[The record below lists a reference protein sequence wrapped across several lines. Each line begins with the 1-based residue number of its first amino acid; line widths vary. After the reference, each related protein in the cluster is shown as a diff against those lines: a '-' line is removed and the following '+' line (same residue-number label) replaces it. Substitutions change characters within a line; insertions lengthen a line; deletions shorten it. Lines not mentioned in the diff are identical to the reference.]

1 MSTANAPEPVDAA
14 SATSA
19 TNAADVTGAMHAPGG
34 AGAAWWR
41 EPSRGQ
47 WMSFFAAWFGWV
59 LDAFDFTVFLLVMPQ
74 IAKDF
79 RVTITAT
86 AWTVTL
92 TLLLRLVGGVVAGA
106 AADRWGRKLPLML
119 SVVWFAACD
128 GAVAFAPSFTWVLV
142 LRTLFGLGMGA
153 EWASGATL
161 AMENWPVRSRGI
173 ASGVLQGSWAIG
185 YLLASVVSGAVLRSG
200 GTWRTLFL
208 LAALPAILVLPI
220 RIWVPESLPER
231 RDRARAD
238 VAAARVERA
247 RVLRT
252 IGWGSFFMALAFSAY
267 YGITAL
273 YPTFLIKELKLAP
286 GDIGTLVALF
296 NVGMLAG
303 AIACGY
309 LAARWSPIGA
319 IMVCALMTLPILPF
333 YVGWVPGWSGWLYV
347 GAVLGGVFG
356 GGYAGVTP
364 LLLTAIFPAHLRA
377 RSVGFV
383 YHIGA
388 CFAAFVPTIIAS
400 LVERV
405 GLDYAHAI
413 ALVTGGFQLALA
425 VAIVFRPRNVFEAAD
440 PVAPPPVAAAI
451 EGVPTA
457 T

>member
-1 MSTANAPEPVDAA
+1 MTASSGTARVNEP
-14 SATSA
+14 
-19 TNAADVTGAMHAPGG
+19 P
-34 AGAAWWR
+34 WWR
-41 EPSRGQ
+41 EPTRGQ
-47 WMSFFAAWFGWV
+47 WTSFLAAWFGWV
-59 LDAFDFTVFLLVMPQ
+59 LDAFDFTVFLLVMPL

-161 AMENWPVRSRGI
+161 AMENWPARSRGI

-185 YLLASVVSGAVLRSG
+185 YLLASVVSGAVLRG
-200 GTWRTLFL
+200 GGSWRMLFV
-208 LAALPAILVLPI
+208 LAALPAVLVLPI

-231 RDRARAD
+231 REPAAD
-238 VAAARVERA
+238 AAAERQERA
-247 RVLRT
+247 QVLRT

-273 YPTFLIKELKLAP
+273 YPTFLAKDLHLGP
-286 GDIGTLVALF
+286 GEIGTLVALF
-296 NVGMLAG
+296 NVGMLVG
-303 AIACGY
+303 AIACGW
-309 LAARWSPIGA
+309 LAARWSAIGA
-319 IMVCALMTLPILPF
+319 ILVCALMTLPILPI
-333 YVGWVPGWSGWLYV
+333 YVGWAPGWLHA
-347 GAVLGGVFG
+347 GAFLGGVFG

-377 RSVGFV
+377 RSIGFV

-388 CFAAFVPTIIAS
+388 CFAAFVPTLIAA

-405 GLDYAHAI
+405 GLDYARAI

-425 VAIVFRPRNVFEAAD
+425 IAIVFRPRNVFDAAN
-440 PVAPPPVAAAI
+440 PAAPPLVAP
-451 EGVPTA
+451 GVETV